1 MDDTA
6 AERERVGKRA
16 GITGLICNIVLA
28 AVKIVIGIL
37 TGAVSVMGDA
47 VNNLSD
53 SLSSI
58 ITLLGF
64 KLSGKKSDETHPYG
78 HGRFEY
84 FAGLFIS
91 VGVIA
96 VALNLLITSIQKI
109 SEKTDINVSFTEII
123 ILALSIGVKLGMGIF
138 YSRVAKKIRSSAMKA
153 AAADSFSDCLT
164 TSVALASIILVRF
177 FDINVD
183 GYCGAVVSLIVIWN
197 GFKCAKETVDLLI
210 GQAPSKEVLN
220 ELISTAKANEEV
232 LGVHDLRVHD
242 YGPGREFASMHI
254 EVRADMSLVDSHNLV
269 DRIEHEIEK
278 KGLVREIAI
287 HCDPLIL
294 DEDNIKLRDRVKTMV
309 SKIDRTFTAHDIRYR
324 GSELVFEVVIPFECK
339 QTKEEVEKAVREA
352 VRGEFGDIETHIC
365 VDRGDSDTISC

>member
-1 MDDTA
+1 MENTA
-6 AERERVGKRA
+6 EQREKLGKRA
-16 GITGLICNIVLA
+16 GITGLICNMVLSGI
-28 AVKIVIGIL
+28 KIAIGVM

-96 VALNLLITSIQKI
+96 VAINLLITSVQKI
-109 SEKTDINVSFTEII
+109 INVSDINVSVTEII
-123 ILALSIGVKLGMGIF
+123 ILSLTIGVKLGMGIF
-138 YSRVAKKIRSSAMKA
+138 YSRVAKKIKSSAMKA
-153 AAADSFSDCLT
+153 AASDSFSDCLT

-177 FDINVD
+177 FNINID
-183 GYCGAVVSLIVIWN
+183 GYCGAAVSLVVIFN
-197 GFKCAKETVDLLI
+197 GYRSAKETIDLLL
-210 GQAPSKEVLN
+210 GEAPSKEVLN
-220 ELISTAKANEEV
+220 ELIATAKENEEV

-254 EVRADMSLVDSHNLV
+254 EVSADMSLVDSHNLV
-269 DRIEHEIEK
+269 DKIEHEIVK
-278 KGLVREIAI
+278 KGLVREMTI

-294 DEDNIKLRDRVKTMV
+294 DEQNSRLRDRVKDLV
-309 SKIDRTFTAHDIRYR
+309 EKIDKTFTVHDIRYR
-324 GSELVFEVVIPFECK
+324 GSALVFEVVIPFECK
-339 QTKEEVEKAVREA
+339 RTKEEVDKAVREA
-352 VRGEFGDIETHIC
+352 VRADFGDIEADIY
-365 VDRGDSDTISC
+365 VDRGDFEAISC